1 MNRQRAEEIAQSRD
15 MKNVT
20 YNGKQVYIQHVSD
33 QNETARVFALND
45 TENEFDAQLA
55 QLNEKLGG

>member
-1 MNRQRAEEIAQSRD
+1 MNRQRAEEIAQSAN

-20 YNGKQVYIQHVSD
+20 YNGKQVYIQYVSD
-33 QNETARVFALND
+33 QNETARVFALDD

-55 QLNEKLGG
+55 QLNEKSGG

>member
-1 MNRQRAEEIAQSRD
+1 MNRQRAEEIAQSAD

-33 QNETARVFALND
+33 QSDTARVFALDD
-45 TENEFDAQLA
+45 TEYEFNAQLA

>member
-1 MNRQRAEEIAQSRD
+1 MNRQRAEEIAQTAD

-33 QNETARVFALND
+33 QGDTARVFALDD
-45 TENEFDAQLA
+45 TENEFEAQLV
-55 QLNEKLGG
+55 QLIEKLG